1 VHLMWVKYHASCFG
15 VLPMTMSNLI
25 TPNYPHFKLSVFL
38 HIFGMPESRHFKFGV
53 QIDHAEYKAYA

>member
-1 VHLMWVKYHASCFG
+1 
-15 VLPMTMSNLI
+15 MTMSNLI